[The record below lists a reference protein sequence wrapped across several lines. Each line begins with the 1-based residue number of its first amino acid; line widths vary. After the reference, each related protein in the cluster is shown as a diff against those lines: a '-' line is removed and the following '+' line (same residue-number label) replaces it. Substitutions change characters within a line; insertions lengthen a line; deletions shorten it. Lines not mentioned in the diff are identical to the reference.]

1 LEGKKTRVA
10 HLLTLAVL
18 FVNIPIPAFA
28 QAELATNP
36 GDPILIRRSNPKL
49 ADVEKLWI
57 DVQMECNSVDA
68 NFLLVDQI
76 RRKCSEKLQRA
87 GVVVTSDPNL
97 CSWSA
102 NSKIPV
108 FKIRINV
115 FDINIVPTCIFYAK
129 SSFSRMVTLTT
140 ESGPILY
147 KADVWESKSV
157 MQSAVEQELPE
168 VLTDV
173 ILRQVDVFIVA
184 WSSANAPDVN
194 RPWPQSRKADVRQE
208 AKPAKQQGVETNFVA
223 SKNSQVFHK
232 PSCPFAQ
239 KIASK
244 NRVSYSSREEAIAA
258 GKRPCKSC
266 NP

>member
-1 LEGKKTRVA
+1 MRAA
-10 HLLTLAVL
+10 HLLALVIL
-18 FVNIPIPAFA
+18 FVNIPIPALA
-28 QAELATNP
+28 QAELATKP

-68 NFLLVDQI
+68 NSLLVDQI

-87 GVVVTSDPNL
+87 GIVVTSDPNL

-129 SSFSRMVTLTT
+129 SSFSRTVTLTT
-140 ESGPILY
+140 EGGPILY

-168 VLTDV
+168 VITDAV
-173 ILRQVDVFIVA
+173 LRQVDVFIIA
-184 WSSANAPDVN
+184 WSSANAPDVPDVN
-194 RPWPQSRKADVRQE
+194 KPRPQSRKADVKRE
-208 AKPAKQQGVETNFVA
+208 AKPAKQQGVEINFVA

-232 PSCPFAQ
+232 PGCPFAQ

-244 NRVSYSSREEAIAA
+244 NLVNYSSREEAEAA